1 MMIKINAKESV
12 EIIENVFVNVIN
24 ETGSKY
30 YSWDELSET
39 QVACFSGMS
48 KEIKEIYDR
57 HKGEMFAAS
66 DKK

>member
-24 ETGSKY
+24 EAGSKY

-57 HKGEMFAAS
+57 HKDEMFAAS